1 MGDVCKCAV
10 RVGRLNK
17 SGIPY
22 IDSAFGNNGA
32 STCLNR
38 LGNKWMSICN
48 VAITT
53 ERDKYIAFFDV
64 RRMGC
69 NALDIGIISAH
80 PHDIWYV
87 G

>member
-1 MGDVCKCAV
+1 MCASARCVLVVCTKAV
-10 RVGRLNK
+10 FF
-17 SGIPY
+17 Y
-22 IDSAFGNNGA
+22 IDLAFGNNGA

-48 VAITT
+48 VAIAT

-64 RRMGC
+64 CRMGC